1 MGHEKRRK
9 LEPKK
14 RSGMLERYEKTTG
27 QIVQPKEGRSDKRQT
42 RREVKKTITEELS
55 DRRKVKEMK
64 TNGEGD

>member
-1 MGHEKRRK
+1 
-9 LEPKK
+9 
-14 RSGMLERYEKTTG
+14 MLERYEKTTG